1 MKYYNSYLGI
11 SQFPRNLPYTPTTL
25 LHDEIQLT
33 AVSATQRELNAAN
46 KNNGVL
52 QQNIYCLLTRYID
65 TMGRGDAP
73 VPVAGAIP
81 PPAASVEE
89 DDEDEVVVTE
99 D

>member
-1 MKYYNSYLGI
+1 MCKQSERLNNRNTNAPFRKQKQWCLGT
-11 SQFPRNLPYTPTTL
+11 N
-25 LHDEIQLT
+25 
-33 AVSATQRELNAAN
+33 ELARRHY
-46 KNNGVL
+46 L
-52 QQNIYCLLTRYID
+52 QQNIYCLLTRYMD

>member
-1 MKYYNSYLGI
+1 MRHY
-11 SQFPRNLPYTPTTL
+11 
-25 LHDEIQLT
+25 
-33 AVSATQRELNAAN
+33 
-46 KNNGVL
+46 L

-89 DDEDEVVVTE
+89 DNEDEVVVTE

>member
-1 MKYYNSYLGI
+1 MDGG
-11 SQFPRNLPYTPTTL
+11 
-25 LHDEIQLT
+25 
-33 AVSATQRELNAAN
+33 AN
-46 KNNGVL
+46 KNNRVVVQTNRRCTMHYL
-52 QQNIYCLLTRYID
+52 QQNIYFLLTRYID